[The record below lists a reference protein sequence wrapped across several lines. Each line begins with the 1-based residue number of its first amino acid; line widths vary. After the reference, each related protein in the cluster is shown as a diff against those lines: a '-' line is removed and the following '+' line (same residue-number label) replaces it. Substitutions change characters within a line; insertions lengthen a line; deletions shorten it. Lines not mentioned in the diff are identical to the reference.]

1 MKEQST
7 AKVPLSS
14 NYRVIQK
21 SKTPV
26 LRRQPNT
33 QASTIER
40 RRAIP
45 IDTPDER
52 LEKAVTWVREKRST
66 VESQVEAVKSRRQLA
81 LGLDKKYR
89 ERLTAESRAVGD
101 LSLL

>member
-1 MKEQST
+1 MKDKST
-7 AKVPLSS
+7 AKIPLAS
-14 NYRVIQK
+14 NYRVTQK

-45 IDTPDER
+45 IDTHDER
-52 LEKAVTWVREKRST
+52 LEKAATWVREVRST
-66 VESQVEAVKSRRQLA
+66 VETQVKTVKSRRQVA
-81 LGLDKKYR
+81 LELDKKSR
-89 ERLTAESRAVGD
+89 GRLTAESRAMGD